1 MREGGLVLGP
11 YLRWEKDIIIN
22 PSPPAGKNQDLM
34 NSNMTN
40 DTLSEKLLCSTFS
53 IDPQKNGKLAQMD
66 CKKGFVKKI
75 VTKMINYTT
84 CWKALQICKKKF
96 GKI

>member
-66 CKKGFVKKI
+66 CKKGFVKKNCH
-75 VTKMINYTT
+75 KNDKLYYMLKSPSNM
-84 CWKALQICKKKF
+84 QKKVW
-96 GKI
+96 